1 MATAIPYIAGAIL
14 AYGAKES
21 HDAKKE
27 AKKQREATEEYY
39 AKLDADAAAAKVEAE
54 NVKRRKQIEE
64 IGRKG
69 RRASILTGPSGSED
83 TLGVVSRPSA
93 KPAEMLG

>member
-1 MATAIPYIAGAIL
+1 MGFSGAVL
-14 AYGAKES
+14 VGSLLYSGHEAN
-21 HDAKKE
+21 DAKHE
-27 AKKQREATEEYY
+27 AKKQREKQEEYY
-39 AKLDADAAAAKVEAE
+39 AKLDADAASAKVEAE

-69 RRASILTGPSGSED
+69 RRASILTGPSGTED